1 MNFRSALPL
10 ALSIMLVACG
20 GADHAPETNAAA
32 DTEQSSEDAVK
43 VKGKKGRRAYTEE
56 ELTEPYSRVSPWRYI
71 VTSPETQ
78 YFARMVGKSSVARTV
93 HNSGHALLV
102 PEDGTFTRNTEW
114 KGILDEGQ
122 EAALD
127 RFVKAHIVVGIKGPK
142 MLEGAYE
149 NLNGDPVVIE
159 RNAAGELVCG
169 GARLLG
175 RELETDGGLVIPIL
189 GMVEPINWD

>member
-1 MNFRSALPL
+1 MCIR
-10 ALSIMLVACG
+10 
-20 GADHAPETNAAA
+20 D
-32 DTEQSSEDAVK
+32 
-43 VKGKKGRRAYTEE
+43 R
-56 ELTEPYSRVSPWRYI
+56 
-71 VTSPETQ
+71 
-78 YFARMVGKSSVARTV
+78 ARTV

-102 PEDGTFTRNTEW
+102 PEDGTFARNTEW

-142 MLEGAYE
+142 MLEGASE